1 MKKKTSLV
9 ILCGGKGSRL
19 GKITKKTPKPLI
31 EINGKPFIEHL
42 INFYQRYDFEN
53 IFLVGFYKGNRF
65 KKFFKNKV
73 YNFIKSTFIIEDKPS
88 DTAGALNAV
97 RSKVRGDIVVINGD
111 SYLDYDFDK
120 FDKFHNSHR
129 CHSMI
134 LLKNKNYKT
143 NNKLN
148 NLKIKNNFVNY
159 DKKNDYMNGG
169 IYYFNKNIFKNI
181 PKNKKTSIENEL
193 LPPLIKSKKIKGII
207 SKGFFIDIGTKKNL
221 DYAKKKLLKK
231 IKKPAIFLDR
241 DGVLNVDN
249 GYDYKFSKMKW
260 INNTLTFL
268 SKLKKDKIKFF
279 IVTNQSGIGRGM
291 YSEKI
296 FLQLQKKIKKFLL
309 KKNIFIDDIKYCP
322 HHPTFGVGKYKKSCN
337 CRKPNNQMISDII
350 RGWSID
356 INKSIM
362 IGDKET
368 DFIAAKKSSIKFY
381 YQNKKNLNKIT
392 RIFQKIN
399 FK

>member
-1 MKKKTSLV
+1 
-9 ILCGGKGSRL
+9 
-19 GKITKKTPKPLI
+19 
-31 EINGKPFIEHL
+31 
-42 INFYQRYDFEN
+42 
-53 IFLVGFYKGNRF
+53 
-65 KKFFKNKV
+65 
-73 YNFIKSTFIIEDKPS
+73 
-88 DTAGALNAV
+88 
-97 RSKVRGDIVVINGD
+97 
-111 SYLDYDFDK
+111 
-120 FDKFHNSHR
+120 
-129 CHSMI
+129 MI